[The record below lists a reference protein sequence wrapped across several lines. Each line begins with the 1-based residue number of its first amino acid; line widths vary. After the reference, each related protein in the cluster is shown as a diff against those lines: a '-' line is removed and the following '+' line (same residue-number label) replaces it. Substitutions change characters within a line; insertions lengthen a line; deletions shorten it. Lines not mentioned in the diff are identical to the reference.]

1 MGLLNNILSKVFGS
15 KSDKDLKELT
25 PFADKAKSAFEV
37 LAPLSHDQLR
47 NKTVEFK
54 ERIANHIKE
63 TEDEINGLE
72 KQAAEQPD
80 MEVVQL
86 EQIYSRVDELK
97 KQRNKE
103 IEEVLLEI
111 LPEAFAVVKETA
123 KRFTENPAITVTANA
138 LDRELAAKKDYVSI
152 DGDKA
157 TYLNN
162 WMAAGNRVTW
172 NMIHYDV
179 QLIGGTVLHQG
190 KIAEMATGEGKTL
203 VATLPIY
210 LNALAGKGVHV
221 VTGNDCLA
229 KRDAEWNGPVFEF
242 LGLSVDCIDKHEPN
256 SIARRN
262 AYLADITY
270 GTNNEFGFDYLR
282 DNMAR

>member
-72 KQAAEQPD
+72 KQAADQPD

-123 KRFTENPAITVTANA
+123 KRFTENPTITITANP
-138 LDRELAAKKDYVSI
+138 LDRNLAAKKDYVSI

-172 NMIHYDV
+172 NK
-179 QLIGGTVLHQG
+179 IGR
-190 KIAEMATGEGKTL
+190 A
-203 VATLPIY
+203 
-210 LNALAGKGVHV
+210 HV
-221 VTGNDCLA
+221 
-229 KRDAEWNGPVFEF
+229 
-242 LGLSVDCIDKHEPN
+242 
-256 SIARRN
+256 
-262 AYLADITY
+262 
-270 GTNNEFGFDYLR
+270 
-282 DNMAR
+282 

>member
-1 MGLLNNILSKVFGS
+1 M
-15 KSDKDLKELT
+15 
-25 PFADKAKSAFEV
+25 

-54 ERIANHIKE
+54 ERIADYIKE

-80 MEVVQL
+80 MEVGQL

-152 DGDKA
+152 DSDKA

-179 QLIGGTVLHQG
+179 QLIGCTVLHQG

-210 LNALAGKGVHV
+210 LNALAGKGMHV
-221 VTGNDCLA
+221 VTVND
-229 KRDAEWNGPVFEF
+229 
-242 LGLSVDCIDKHEPN
+242 
-256 SIARRN
+256 
-262 AYLADITY
+262 YLA
-270 GTNNEFGFDYLR
+270 LR
-282 DNMAR
+282 DSQWMEIGRAHV